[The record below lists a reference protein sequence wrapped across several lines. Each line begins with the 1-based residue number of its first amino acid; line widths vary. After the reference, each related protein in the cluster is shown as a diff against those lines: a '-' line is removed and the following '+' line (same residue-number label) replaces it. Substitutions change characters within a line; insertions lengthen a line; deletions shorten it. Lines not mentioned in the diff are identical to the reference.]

1 MFSHCRDLSKTNTW
15 QHPIWTLSKSLSGK
29 DEIKTKKTKTST
41 VSKRSPINENV
52 SCLKIVTKY
61 MRPCFFF
68 VFFGGGQYR
77 GDWYYSIFGCR
88 HSVISSK
95 MFTPAAEY
103 NKAESGCCLSLLHQ
117 KPSHIT
123 HQTGDLQTC
132 CISSSTCYLNAVFSL
147 DCVREPQRESL
158 VIFLGDL

>member
-1 MFSHCRDLSKTNTW
+1 MSVYTLLLRRGGGRGAGCWLVVVRSEAGMFSHCRDLSKTNTW

-68 VFFGGGQYR
+68 VFFGGGVSTEET
-77 GDWYYSIFGCR
+77 GIT
-88 HSVISSK
+88 V
-95 MFTPAAEY
+95 
-103 NKAESGCCLSLLHQ
+103 SLGAD
-117 KPSHIT
+117 I
-123 HQTGDLQTC
+123 
-132 CISSSTCYLNAVFSL
+132 V
-147 DCVREPQRESL
+147 
-158 VIFLGDL
+158 